1 MKSKMPSEITLKKA
15 GALPP
20 VDERLD
26 DGLDEG
32 LDEGQAVR
40 DVEVLSEA
48 PSIDT
53 TRVDR
58 PPRSVPLK
66 AILLGCF
73 TLNVV
78 LTLCFVIWTTQTG
91 KTCGDINDTIETFSK
106 LTNFSITFTFCDLD
120 DPNGQRMW

>member
-1 MKSKMPSEITLKKA
+1 MPSEITLKKA

-26 DGLDEG
+26 DGLDE
-32 LDEGQAVR
+32 AVR

-58 PPRSVPLK
+58 PPWSVSLK

-91 KTCGDINDTIETFSK
+91 SGCGDIKDTIETFSK
-106 LTNFSITFTFCDLD
+106 LTNFSITFNVC
-120 DPNGQRMW
+120 